1 MVSQSQ
7 VSSNLGANLV
17 LNVFTGSVDFEVDE
31 IKCHCLLLFSC
42 ECPGK
47 QICILGKVNVG
58 CGNLVLYGLLKIS
71 DLYADFLLSL
81 HIILCKT

>member
-58 CGNLVLYGLLKIS
+58 
-71 DLYADFLLSL
+71 
-81 HIILCKT
+81 